1 MVAERFLGGSQEM
14 TIKRY
19 ADWRTRLSVYL
30 HEVAHKPFQWGEHD
44 CALFAAGAV
53 QAMTGEDFASDHRAK
68 YKTLIGGLRR
78 LKQVGFADHAEM
90 AASIFDEC
98 HPSSAHVGDLAAI
111 ETDEGIAL
119 GVVQGQRIFV
129 LRPDQAS
136 IGTVALL
143 DAKRTFHVPFH

>member
-1 MVAERFLGGSQEM
+1 M
-14 TIKRY
+14 KRY
-19 ADWRTRLSVYL
+19 PDWRPRLSAYL
-30 HEVAHKPFQWGEHD
+30 YEVAHKPFKWGEHD

-53 QAMTGEDFASDHRAK
+53 EAMTGADFAAEYRGK
-68 YKTLIGGLRR
+68 YKTLIGGLRKLR
-78 LKQVGFADHAEM
+78 KSGFADHAEM
-90 AASIFDEC
+90 AASIFEEC

-119 GVVQGQRIFV
+119 GVVQGQRIYV
-129 LRPDQAS
+129 LRPDQAG

>member
-1 MVAERFLGGSQEM
+1 M

-19 ADWRTRLSVYL
+19 HDWRTRLSAYL
-30 HEVAHKPFQWGEHD
+30 YEVAHKPFQWGVHD

-53 QAMTGEDFASDHRAK
+53 EAMTGEDFAADYRGK
-68 YKTLIGGLRR
+68 YKTLIGGLRKLR
-78 LKQVGFADHAEM
+78 KSGFDDHAAM
-90 AASIFDEC
+90 AASLFEEC

-111 ETDEGIAL
+111 ETDQGIAL
-119 GVVQGQRIFV
+119 GVVQGQRIYV
-129 LRPDQAS
+129 LRPDQAG

>member
-1 MVAERFLGGSQEM
+1 M

-19 ADWRTRLSVYL
+19 LDWRTRLSVYL

-53 QAMTGEDFASDHRAK
+53 QATTGEDFARDHRGK
-68 YKTLIGGLRR
+68 YKTLMGGLRR
-78 LKQVGFADHAEM
+78 LKKAGFADHAAM
-90 AASIFDEC
+90 AASIFEEC

-119 GVVQGQRIFV
+119 GVVQGQRIYV
-129 LRPDQAS
+129 LRPDQAG

-143 DAKRTFHVPFH
+143 DAKRTFHVPFN